1 MDNLDT
7 LTTLCKQYEEMDNLN
22 TLTTLCK
29 QDEDGQSRYTDNIV

>member
-7 LTTLCKQYEEMDNLN
+7 LTTLC
-22 TLTTLCK
+22 T

>member
-1 MDNLDT
+1 MNNLD
-7 LTTLCKQYEEMDNLN
+7 

>member
-7 LTTLCKQYEEMDNLN
+7 LTPLCKQDEDGQLN
-22 TLTTLCK
+22 TLTTVCK

>member
-1 MDNLDT
+1 MDNSDT